1 MRRPPRRRAAKL
13 PRVLAAWPAPFFVFG
28 IYVGSY
34 QRVEG
39 CALPPPCGEQC
50 AVPRKIVGPMSRPPA
65 PPLGKERAF
74 QDADETPAPR
84 HREIVDLG
92 GPHRHEAHECEPPF
106 VCGKGGRHRARRSA
120 ARGTAGPAIGS
131 VHGRATL
138 VVRGRVSGRTAQ
150 RGLVDGR
157 GDWLMDA
164 MRRPSAASPPVGPR
178 RLILAVHRSSSFETS
193 FTASRLIFRKDTV
206 TLARSRAGA

>member
-13 PRVLAAWPAPFFVFG
+13 PRVPAAWPAPFFVFG
-28 IYVGSY
+28 IFVGSY

-39 CALPPPCGEQC
+39 WALPPPCGEQC

-92 GPHRHEAHECEPPF
+92 RPHRHEARKREPPF
-106 VCGKGGRHRARRSA
+106 VCGKGRRRRARRSA
-120 ARGTAGPAIGS
+120 ARGTACGTAGPAIGS

-138 VVRGRVSGRTAQ
+138 VVRGQVSGRTAQ
-150 RGLVDGR
+150 RGLVDGC
-157 GDWLMDA
+157 DA
-164 MRRPSAASPPVGPR
+164 PPARRVPASRTRPTYPR
-178 RLILAVHRSSSFETS
+178 RSPLQ
-193 FTASRLIFRKDTV
+193 
-206 TLARSRAGA
+206 